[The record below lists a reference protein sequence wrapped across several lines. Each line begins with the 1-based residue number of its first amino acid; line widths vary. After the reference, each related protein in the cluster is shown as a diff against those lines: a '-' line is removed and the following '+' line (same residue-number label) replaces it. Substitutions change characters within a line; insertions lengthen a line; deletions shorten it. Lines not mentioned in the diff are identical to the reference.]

1 MKLIGA
7 IVGALIVLVI
17 TILTPWPGYISGI
30 ANELMAIPE
39 SAGDIVWEYM
49 LKAFTIGVGYM
60 LFPLIGGCIGI
71 LAGYIINRRYG

>member
-1 MKLIGA
+1 
-7 IVGALIVLVI
+7 
-17 TILTPWPGYISGI
+17 
-30 ANELMAIPE
+30 MAIPE